1 MSRKITFVG
10 LLLFCSQLS
19 IGQYCNDGQPASS
32 AFDWTASSWQVL
44 IRPSLTQNPVL
55 LTVPSPY
62 YPATISSQPNTQ
74 HIEAAS
80 GMGDCH
86 PDDGWVLVAEQMGF
100 DEPVRF
106 PQFVIYNRYEAKLR
120 YFAYVTDITNIDEVQ
135 VHVEFSNG
143 SGITHVSAALE
154 HVFTPMEAIEG
165 YEDKKIRISVPNEF
179 FSQSGMWVM
188 ADIPIAYD
196 PCTCQYSSMIRL
208 GTESVNYTSLNF
220 TLEGGGAIT
229 QVIENGTVVNK
240 QPLCQHPGRSD
251 QWRLQRH
258 VRL

>member
-135 VHVEFSNG
+135 VQARFSGGN
-143 SGITHVSAALE
+143 GITHVSAALE
-154 HVFTPMEAIEG
+154 HAFTPMDVVEG
-165 YEDKKIRISVPNEF
+165 YTDKKIFISVPNEF
-179 FSQSGMWVM
+179 FSQSGIWVM
-188 ADIPIAYD
+188 ADIPVAYD
-196 PCTCQYSSMIRL
+196 PCTCQYSSQIRL
-208 GTESVNYTSLNF
+208 GTQSIDYVNINF
-220 TLEGGGAIT
+220 TLEGGGG
-229 QVIENGTVVNK
+229 N
-240 QPLCQHPGRSD
+240 HPSD
-251 QWRLQRH
+251 RKRKSC
-258 VRL
+258 